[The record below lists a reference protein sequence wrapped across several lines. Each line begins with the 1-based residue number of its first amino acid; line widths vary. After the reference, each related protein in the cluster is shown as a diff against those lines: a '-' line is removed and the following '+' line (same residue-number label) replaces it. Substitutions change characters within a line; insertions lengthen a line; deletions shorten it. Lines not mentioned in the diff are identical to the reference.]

1 MRVVLE
7 MGEESESEENC
18 SKQKGQP
25 KKTIFLSSNVFGV
38 YAKDDKGAGQMQI
51 VSA

>member
-1 MRVVLE
+1 MILE
-7 MGEESESEENC
+7 KWEESESEENC
-18 SKQKGQP
+18 SKHVGQP

-38 YAKDDKGAGQMQI
+38 YAKDNKGAGQMQI